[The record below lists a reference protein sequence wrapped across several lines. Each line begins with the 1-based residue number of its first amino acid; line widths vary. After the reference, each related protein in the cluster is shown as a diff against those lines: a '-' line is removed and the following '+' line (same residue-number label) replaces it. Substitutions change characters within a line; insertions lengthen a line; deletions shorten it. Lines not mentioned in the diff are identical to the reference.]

1 MKTTLFG
8 MVAGAALMSG
18 HGVMAQAQGPQPVT
32 VAAEGASRSN
42 FDRDRNISVLE
53 RPHPEYDAQG
63 IPAGAFRLFPT
74 VEVAVVS
81 DDNIFVQPADETD
94 DVIVRTDAELTAR
107 SQWSRHRLT
116 LFGRVRRA
124 DYQDN
129 GSENFTD
136 YQLGG
141 TGQIDLKR
149 STSIGFGAD
158 YGRFTEPRT
167 SANSPTSV
175 AEPVQY
181 DQTGLNLQAVH
192 SFNRLR
198 VLGRIDYVGV
208 DYENAVNSVGA
219 QVFQD
224 DRDRGITALTGRAE
238 YSVSPDTAVF
248 FEAVINTREYDLSP
262 PTVITDRDSDGSEL
276 SIGANFDVSR
286 RVRGEVQV
294 GYLSQDYDGADL
306 DDFDNITGRA
316 RLEWFPSDLLT
327 VGFVAGRTVEDAT
340 GVGISGYLSTTFGVT
355 ADYEVRRNLV
365 LSAGANYETA
375 DYGDIDRDDD
385 NWSAQLEATY
395 KINRTLAI
403 KGGFEHLERNSSGLA
418 GTSDYGINR
427 FQVAF
432 VLQR

>member
-1 MKTTLFG
+1 M
-8 MVAGAALMSG
+8 AGQSAT
-18 HGVMAQAQGPQPVT
+18 AQAAQSVQA
-32 VAAEGASRSN
+32 VAPPAQDAGRSN

-63 IPAGAFRLFPT
+63 LPAGPFRLFPT
-74 VEVAVVS
+74 IEVAVVS
-81 DDNIFVQPADETD
+81 DDNIFVQATDETD

-124 DYQDN
+124 DYSDN

-136 YQLGG
+136 YQVGG
-141 TGQIDLKR
+141 TGQIDVKR

-167 SANSPTSV
+167 SSNSPTGV

-181 DQTGLNLQAVH
+181 DQAGLNLQMVH
-192 SFNRLR
+192 GFNRLR
-198 VLGRIDYVGV
+198 LLGRVDHVDL
-208 DYENAVNSVGA
+208 DYENGVNALGGL
-219 QVFQD
+219 VFQD
-224 DRDRGITALTGRAE
+224 DRDRGITALTGRTE
-238 YSVSPDTAVF
+238 YAVSPDTAVF
-248 FEAVINTREYDLSP
+248 FEAVFNTRDYDLSP

-276 SIGANFDVSR
+276 SIGANFDISR
-286 RVRGEVQV
+286 LLRGEVQV

-306 DDFDNITGRA
+306 EDFDNVTARGRV
-316 RLEWFPSDLLT
+316 EWFPSDLLT
-327 VGFVAGRTVEDAT
+327 VGFVAGRTIEDAT
-340 GVGISGYLSTTFGVT
+340 GVGISGYLSTTVGIT

-365 LSAGANYETA
+365 LSAGVDFETA
-375 DYGDIDRDDD
+375 DYGDIDREDD
-385 NWSAQLEATY
+385 NWTAQVEATY
-395 KINRTLAI
+395 KVNRTLAI
-403 KGGFEHLERNSSGLA
+403 KAGFEHLERNSSGLTSA
-418 GTSDYGINR
+418 SDYGINR